1 MKNITESRFFYR
13 LVMSFS
19 IMIVRNT
26 LVTTY
31 GIDKNEYSS
40 VFTNIIT
47 LDDLFRF

>member
-26 LVTTY
+26 LVT
-31 GIDKNEYSS
+31 NSS
-40 VFTNIIT
+40 ST
-47 LDDLFRF
+47 LSGSLDL